1 MLFVSVANL
10 TKIVKDSIDA
20 ISKAVEIWP
29 TLYACLGNIITSET
43 LFAQAVP

>member
-10 TKIVKDSIDA
+10 TKTVKDSIDA
-20 ISKAVEIWP
+20 MSKAAEIWR
-29 TLYACLGNIITSET
+29 TLYACLGNIIISET